1 MKQLL
6 AALFTITL
14 LVGCNNGTYE
24 KAMEQGKLAL
34 ANREFDKALASF
46 ELALKEEPKDKEA
59 KVLYERLVVLN
70 QVKEAIENAK
80 WDDAL
85 TKANNLLGNGTLE
98 SSVKK
103 ELEQYVKTAEASKAQ
118 YKTVSEK
125 VAYIKGLVNEGKYG
139 EAQTAMGELKQD
151 ASLKPVLD
159 NFSSEVGMIEQTV
172 NTEIMKQ
179 KDAEVAAAKKAAAAA
194 VTASKRQEYLQKLD
208 GIAQSSERLFDNVIT
223 TVEIR
228 EAAGQ
233 AYTRWDDALNEIYG
247 ILKTQLP
254 TDELDT
260 LKEAQRK
267 WITYRDNTAKA
278 ESAEFEGGTFES
290 VQYLDSL
297 GRLTKERC
305 YELVR
310 LYMK

>member
-34 ANREFDKALASF
+34 ANGEFDKALASF
-46 ELALKEEPKDKEA
+46 ELALEEEPNDKDA
-59 KVLYERLVVLN
+59 KMLHERLVALN
-70 QVKEAIENAK
+70 QVKEAMENTK

-85 TKANNLLGNGTLE
+85 TKANSLLKDATVE

-103 ELEQYVKTAEASKAQ
+103 ELEQYIKTAESSKVQ
-118 YKTVSEK
+118 YQTVSEK
-125 VAYIKGLVNEGKYG
+125 VAYIKGLVNEKKYN
-139 EAQTAMGELKQD
+139 EAQTALGELKQD
-151 ASLKPVLD
+151 ESLKAVLEG
-159 NFSSEVGMIEQTV
+159 FSNEVSTMEQTV
-172 NTEIMKQ
+172 NTGIMKQ
-179 KDAEVAAAKKAAAAA
+179 KDAEVAAAKKAAEAAG
-194 VTASKRQEYLQKLD
+194 KRQEYLQKLD
-208 GIAQSSERLFDNVIT
+208 AIEQSSERLFDNVIT
-223 TVEIR
+223 TVEMK
-228 EAAGQ
+228 EAAGK
-233 AYTRWDDALNEIYG
+233 AYTRWDDALNEIYSV
-247 ILKTQLP
+247 LKTQLSA
-254 TDELDT
+254 DKMDT
-260 LKEAQRK
+260 IREEQRE

-278 ESAEFEGGTFES
+278 ESSEFEGGTFES

-310 LYMK
+310 LYMN